1 MGHIIQLHDDPHGA
15 AQSLLPWYVNGTLDP
30 AETALVEAHLA
41 ACADCRA
48 DLAADRAL
56 GQQVAG
62 LSMDVEQGWAA
73 MRARM
78 EAAPERRSANVS
90 ALPVRFLRRPVAIGW
105 AMVGQLAAA
114 ALIVAIALPAGH
126 APTDARYHA
135 LGAAATAEPG
145 NLIIQFK
152 PDVLERDMRTAFVRA
167 GSRLVDGPTAS
178 GAYVLRVDAT
188 RRDAALKQLRAT
200 PGIVLAEP
208 IDRGDQP

>member
-41 ACADCRA
+41 GCADCRA

-56 GQQVAG
+56 GRQVAD
-62 LSMDVEQGWAA
+62 LSMDVEHGWAA

-78 EAAPERRSANVS
+78 ETTPQQRSAS
-90 ALPVRFLRRPVAIGW
+90 PIRFLRRPVAIGW
-105 AMVGQLAAA
+105 AVAGQLAAA
-114 ALIVAIALPAGH
+114 ALIVAIALPARH
-126 APTDARYHA
+126 APTDASYHA
-135 LGAAATAEPG
+135 LGAATVAEPG

-152 PDVLERDMRTAFVRA
+152 PDVTEGNMRAAFVRS
-167 GSRLVDGPTAS
+167 GSRVVDGPTAS
-178 GAYVLRVDAT
+178 GAYVLRVDGN
-188 RRDAALKQLRAT
+188 RRDTALNQLRAT
-200 PGIVLAEP
+200 PGIALAEP